1 MFGSIPNTSFTVVET
16 ELLSCSLNLNHN
28 RIKIFTNSRVRLG
41 LRLRVEMI
49 IDNKFVVDNLYLYSI
64 LTSST
69 GHLARSFNVSG

>member
-1 MFGSIPNTSFTVVET
+1 MFGAIPKTSFTVVEM
-16 ELLSCSLNLNHN
+16 ELLS
-28 RIKIFTNSRVRLG
+28 FTNSRVRLRLG
-41 LRLRVEMI
+41 LRVRVEMI

>member
-1 MFGSIPNTSFTVVET
+1 MFGAIPKTSFTVVEM
-16 ELLSCSLNLNHN
+16 ELLSCSLNHN
-28 RIKIFTNSRVRLG
+28 RLKIFTNSRVRLG
-41 LRLRVEMI
+41 LRLRIEMI